1 MKQRLRHNEWLI
13 VSRRSSLELET
24 RHSKSCTR
32 FTQFVARCSAPG
44 RDGWTNARVAGR
56 TDMVGACA
64 PKGRAK
70 FCGRCR
76 YITVARAPSHRY
88 SLSLFLFLSSQTSL
102 LSLGLSAISVF
113 FLCIFLYLP
122 YRRDCHARPRILPP
136 SLPSFL
142 PDSFHL
148 CRSRCSRFDSS
159 SLSHSALAPHP
170 LPLRFFFTDPLP
182 LSLIPPTLFFLFF
195 FFCLSFPLFL
205 RASSS
210 AAASAPISDA

>member
-136 SLPSFL
+136 SLP
-142 PDSFHL
+142 
-148 CRSRCSRFDSS
+148 
-159 SLSHSALAPHP
+159 
-170 LPLRFFFTDPLP
+170 
-182 LSLIPPTLFFLFF
+182 PTLLPPRLVSPMSFSLF
-195 FFCLSFPLFL
+195 SF
-205 RASSS
+205 
-210 AAASAPISDA
+210 